1 MVIADTK
8 AIQLETIHPDFVTIM
23 LWRQATYS
31 RFCPFFQPFAHRCE
45 WHVAGLVVVN
55 IFQDAAQAR
64 T

>member
-31 RFCPFFQPFAHRCE
+31 RFRPFFNH
-45 WHVAGLVVVN
+45 LLIVVN
-55 IFQDAAQAR
+55 GMLLDWWW
-64 T
+64 